1 MLNRLNALPRDT
13 RDTLFLLLV
22 IGWVLLPQVA
32 HLPVWCSTLAAGVLL
47 WRAAL
52 AVRQRPLPS
61 RWVLLVLLGVTAS
74 ATLATHQTLLG
85 QEAGVTLLVVL
96 LSLKTL
102 ELRARRDAFV
112 VFFLG
117 FFCLLSN
124 FFHSQSLLTAGNML
138 LGLIGLLTVL
148 VNAHMPVGKPPLR
161 RAAAMATK
169 MALLGT
175 PVMLVLF
182 MLFPRMAPLWGMPS
196 DGLAGRS
203 GLSPSMQVGN
213 IASLALD
220 DSVAMRLE
228 FEGIRPPQ
236 SQLYFRGPVLSRF
249 DGREWQAQ
257 PLLDWLR
264 PAADTQLSV
273 SGPGVRYQVTL
284 EPTRHPWLLLLEA
297 APNAPELP
305 GYRTTLQADLQW
317 RLDRPISERL
327 RYQAQSYP
335 QFAHGPRRRDAS
347 LAPFVQL
354 PAGFNPRT
362 QAMAER
368 MRAEHAGDTSALVQ
382 AALTQL
388 RTGGYTYTLEPGV
401 TGMHSADEFWF
412 DSKLGFCEHI
422 ASAFVILMRGM
433 DVPARIVTGYQGG
446 ELNSV
451 DEQWTVR
458 QSDAHA
464 WAEVWQEGAGWLRVD
479 PTSAVSPGRTGAFQR
494 LAAPPGVL
502 GKTFGALSPTLV
514 AQLRANWEAINSR
527 WNQWVMNYSQ
537 KKQLDLL
544 KNLGFESPSWQQL
557 VYGLLGLLV
566 TAALAGALLTRWERS
581 PQDPWLR
588 LLSRSRVHLQRL
600 GIDSSAASSPRQ
612 LAQQVHTRFGTAG
625 QALYDWLMALET
637 SRYAKPG
644 QAAISQ
650 AARLRQLKA
659 ACQALRGAPVNS
671 NALPGASTPLTALG
685 PIPSPIGNPPA
696 DAAL

>member
-1 MLNRLNALPRDT
+1 
-13 RDTLFLLLV
+13 
-22 IGWVLLPQVA
+22 
-32 HLPVWCSTLAAGVLL
+32 
-47 WRAAL
+47 
-52 AVRQRPLPS
+52 
-61 RWVLLVLLGVTAS
+61 
-74 ATLATHQTLLG
+74 
-85 QEAGVTLLVVL
+85 
-96 LSLKTL
+96 
-102 ELRARRDAFV
+102 
-112 VFFLG
+112 
-117 FFCLLSN
+117 
-124 FFHSQSLLTAGNML
+124 
-138 LGLIGLLTVL
+138 
-148 VNAHMPVGKPPLR
+148 
-161 RAAAMATK
+161 
-169 MALLGT
+169 
-175 PVMLVLF
+175 
-182 MLFPRMAPLWGMPS
+182 
-196 DGLAGRS
+196 
-203 GLSPSMQVGN
+203 
-213 IASLALD
+213 
-220 DSVAMRLE
+220 
-228 FEGIRPPQ
+228 
-236 SQLYFRGPVLSRF
+236 
-249 DGREWQAQ
+249 
-257 PLLDWLR
+257 
-264 PAADTQLSV
+264 
-273 SGPGVRYQVTL
+273 
-284 EPTRHPWLLLLEA
+284 
-297 APNAPELP
+297 
-305 GYRTTLQADLQW
+305 
-317 RLDRPISERL
+317 
-327 RYQAQSYP
+327 
-335 QFAHGPRRRDAS
+335 
-347 LAPFVQL
+347 
-354 PAGFNPRT
+354 
-362 QAMAER
+362 

-446 ELNSV
+446 EMNSV

-464 WAEVWQEGAGWLRVD
+464 WAEVWQEGSGWVRVD

-544 KNLGFESPSWQQL
+544 KSLGFESPSWQQL

-600 GIDSSAASSPRQ
+600 GIESSAASSPRQ
-612 LAQQVHTRFGTAG
+612 LAQQVQMRFGTAG

-644 QAAISQ
+644 QPAIRQ

-659 ACQALRGAPVNS
+659 ACQALRGAPVS
-671 NALPGASTPLTALG
+671 SSALPSGSAPLTAPG
-685 PIPSPIGNPPA
+685 PTTSTPGRPPA